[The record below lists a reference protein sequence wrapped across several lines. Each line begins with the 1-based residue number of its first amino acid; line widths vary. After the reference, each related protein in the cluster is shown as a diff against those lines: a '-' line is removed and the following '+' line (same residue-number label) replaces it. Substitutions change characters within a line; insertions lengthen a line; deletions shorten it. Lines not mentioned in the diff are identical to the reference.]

1 MRCNKLYLD
10 DVSEVQGNLFATI
23 VRHKYNLIDFIKY
36 YMQSEYRQQVDKG
49 SAWYCTQSDDIILDR
64 LREHEN
70 FKGTTTNKYQDE
82 VMAQWLGEFYSY
94 AQWYLDKNSSEVVKI
109 IQPERMIAHYS
120 VLHDMDMQEVVEKI
134 CKR

>member
-1 MRCNKLYLD
+1 
-10 DVSEVQGNLFATI
+10 
-23 VRHKYNLIDFIKY
+23 
-36 YMQSEYRQQVDKG
+36 
-49 SAWYCTQSDDIILDR
+49 
-64 LREHEN
+64 
-70 FKGTTTNKYQDE
+70 
-82 VMAQWLGEFYSY
+82 MAQWLGEFYSY